1 MPNIKSA
8 IKRVRVTETR
18 TKRNAMQ
25 KSALRTAVKKA
36 KKAIEEN
43 SNSAQ
48 EQLIKAIKAI
58 DKAAAKNL
66 IHKNTAARKKSRLT
80 KAFNAAAANK

>member
-1 MPNIKSA
+1 
-8 IKRVRVTETR
+8 
-18 TKRNAMQ
+18 MQ